1 MKVHDEL
8 AVRPANELLAR
19 IRRRDLSPVEV
30 VDAFL
35 ERIGRMNKE
44 LNAYVLVL
52 ADEARQKARDAEKD
66 LTGKQE
72 QPPLL
77 GLPIAIKDLF
87 DMKAGV
93 PNTFGCKPFKDY
105 VPATSATY
113 VERLERAGAIV
124 LGKTNTPEF
133 GHKGITDN
141 YLFGPTST
149 PFHIGKNAGGSSGG
163 SAAAV
168 AAGLAPIA
176 QGSDGG
182 GSIRIPAAW
191 CGVFRVKPSF
201 RPGPAGARPRPLQ
214 FPRPPRGRG
223 APGGG
228 AAGPGRRAEA

>member
-8 AVRPANELLAR
+8 AFMRATELLAR
-19 IRRRDLSPVEV
+19 IGRRDLSPVEG

-35 ERIGRMNKE
+35 
-44 LNAYVLVL
+44 
-52 ADEARQKARDAEKD
+52 
-66 LTGKQE
+66 
-72 QPPLL
+72 
-77 GLPIAIKDLF
+77 
-87 DMKAGV
+87 
-93 PNTFGCKPFKDY
+93 
-105 VPATSATY
+105 
-113 VERLERAGAIV
+113 ERLERAGAIV

-191 CGVFRVKPSF
+191 CGVFGFKPSF
-201 RPGPAGARPRPLQ
+201 GRGPAVARPDAFLLAAPFAHAGPL
-214 FPRPPRGRG
+214 PRPS
-223 APGGG
+223 
-228 AAGPGRRAEA
+228 